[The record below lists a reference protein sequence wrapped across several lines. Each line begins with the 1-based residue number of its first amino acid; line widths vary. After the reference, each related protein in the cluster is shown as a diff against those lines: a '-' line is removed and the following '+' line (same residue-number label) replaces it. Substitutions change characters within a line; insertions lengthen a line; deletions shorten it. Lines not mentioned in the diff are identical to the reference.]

1 MSGERLSAYE
11 LERADN
17 IRRNQEVLRSLG
29 IENPIASKVVTR
41 VKGAAHNKK
50 PKAEKPAPR
59 ARRSLRAQNLDPEGK
74 PLPDKEVLPS
84 PTPEPEPK
92 RQRLASVPLDA
103 TKVSLGTTSAHEA
116 STFLARLSMLA
127 GSSSDTTPTTDGGG
141 RTKTTVK
148 VKASMTIVAPVSR
161 SIALEALS
169 VREDDIA
176 KLVPDRI
183 FSLEMHPADTKL
195 LVAAGDTWGRVGL
208 WDVDAGD
215 DQPVVTFSPHS
226 RPVTGLRVLPSA
238 PHQLLS
244 CSQDGAVR
252 CLNLT
257 GGASAAF
264 VELYRAPEDAHGDY
278 ASLHGLSR
286 TTGEGGAIAIARSD
300 GVVVL
305 MDSRVSSAGASSW
318 QAHDKK
324 IFGVD
329 FSPLQ
334 PCILA
339 SASLDRTVRLWDVRT
354 LGGSGNPKPLVELS
368 HGLSVTAARFSPSG
382 AKLLT
387 TCNDDLL
394 RVYAAGA
401 WLGSKAAAK
410 RADESEATVK
420 HNNKTGQYLTPFQ
433 AEWVRGSDD
442 VFACGS
448 LAQPRGVDVFHAD
461 GSVGSR
467 LEHDNVTSVISLLAW
482 HPSKPVL
489 AASNSSGKVFL
500 WRG

>member
-41 VKGAAHNKK
+41 VKGAAQNKK
-50 PKAEKPAPR
+50 PKAERPAPR
-59 ARRSLRAQNLDPEGK
+59 LRSLRAQNLDPEGK

-127 GSSSDTTPTTDGGG
+127 GSSSATTPTTDGGG

-148 VKASMTIVAPVSR
+148 VKASMTVVAPESR

-264 VELYRAPEDAHGDY
+264 VELYRAPEDAHG
-278 ASLHGLSR
+278 LC
-286 TTGEGGAIAIARSD
+286 
-300 GVVVL
+300 
-305 MDSRVSSAGASSW
+305 
-318 QAHDKK
+318 Q
-324 IFGVD
+324 IF
-329 FSPLQ
+329 Q
-334 PCILA
+334 PC
-339 SASLDRTVRLWDVRT
+339 RLM
-354 LGGSGNPKPLVELS
+354 
-368 HGLSVTAARFSPSG
+368 
-382 AKLLT
+382 
-387 TCNDDLL
+387 
-394 RVYAAGA
+394 
-401 WLGSKAAAK
+401 
-410 RADESEATVK
+410 
-420 HNNKTGQYLTPFQ
+420 
-433 AEWVRGSDD
+433 
-442 VFACGS
+442 
-448 LAQPRGVDVFHAD
+448 
-461 GSVGSR
+461 
-467 LEHDNVTSVISLLAW
+467 
-482 HPSKPVL
+482 
-489 AASNSSGKVFL
+489 
-500 WRG
+500 